1 MTTSRA
7 DMAALYISERDRLQ
21 RRIRRIVGCNATAA
35 DLLHDL
41 FVKLSS
47 RSGCTG
53 DPRAFLT
60 TSARN
65 AAIDHLRHERVKAE
79 YAAGIIEE
87 QYACGP
93 AQPSQILEARDG
105 LRHVDDVIRRLPEKT
120 RHIFLLN
127 RIHGR
132 SFSEISKVMGL
143 SSSAVEKHMSTA
155 MKAIRAGIE
164 DF

>member
-1 MTTSRA
+1 M
-7 DMAALYISERDRLQ
+7 
-21 RRIRRIVGCNATAA
+21 VGCHATAA

-41 FVKLSS
+41 FVKLSGRDAHYS
-47 RSGCTG
+47 G

-65 AAIDHLRHERVKAE
+65 AAIDHLRRERVRKD
-79 YAAGIIEE
+79 YVAGIIEE
-87 QYACGP
+87 QYAVGP
-93 AQPSQILEARDG
+93 AKPDDIVEARKG
-105 LRHVDDVIRRLPEKT
+105 LRHVDDIIRDLPERT

-143 SSSAVEKHMSTA
+143 SSSAVEKHMSAA
-155 MKAIRAGIE
+155 MKAIRIGVE